1 MEAFNWVELIQC
13 VRFFILN
20 SDSILTLLLF
30 LQSETPDVVIKQKL
44 NSLALTNEL
53 SKMLLERAGNLR
65 DER

>member
-1 MEAFNWVELIQC
+1 MGRVDS
-13 VRFFILN
+13 VRSFFHSQ
-20 SDSILTLLLF
+20 SDPILTLLLF

-53 SKMLLERAGNLR
+53 RKMLLERAGNLR